1 LPSTDDPGKAGV
13 PSPAV
18 PTIPPSDPSGNA
30 ALCEVRDVT
39 HEFVQPG
46 GRTLRVL
53 KDVTLAIEPNEV
65 VALLGPSGCG
75 KSTLLRILAGLTCPT
90 AGDVRSHGVPLEGLN
105 AGVAM
110 VFQSFA
116 LFPWM
121 TVETNVRTAL
131 EARGVEGDELGARV
145 RAVVRA
151 VGLAGFE
158 RSYPRELSGGMKQR
172 VGMARALSVDPELLL
187 MDEPFSA
194 VDALTA
200 ETLRAEVID
209 IWSAADRN
217 PSSILIVSHDIKEV
231 VYMADRIVVMAAN
244 PGRVQTVVRNP
255 LPRPRD
261 YRDPKLLQL
270 VDELHDIIIGG
281 DLPDRHAEAAPAAA
295 GIEPLPAAAPVEIT
309 GLLEYLDAR
318 GGQDDLFHI
327 AADTQREFGHVIAIV
342 EAGEMLSLVE
352 TPGRRVALTPLGRR
366 FLLLDAPARRA
377 LWREQVLGL
386 RLFRVLMNAIERA
399 PGREVH
405 RDFLLEVLALHLPA
419 EDHARV
425 FRTLVQWAHA
435 GELFFYNRSSGKIT
449 VD

>member
-1 LPSTDDPGKAGV
+1 MPGPAAAPTV
-13 PSPAV
+13 PAAR
-18 PTIPPSDPSGNA
+18 PPGEA
-30 ALCEVRDVT
+30 ALCEARGVT
-39 HEFVQPG
+39 HEFLQPG

-53 KDVTLAIEPNEV
+53 EDVTLAIEPNEV

-75 KSTLLRILAGLTCPT
+75 KSTLLRILAGLTRPT
-90 AGDVRSHGVPLEGLN
+90 AGAVRDHGVPLEGLN
-105 AGVAM
+105 PGVAM

-121 TVETNVRTAL
+121 TVEANVRTAL
-131 EARGVEGDELGARV
+131 EARGVEGGELRARV
-145 RAVVRA
+145 SAVVDA

-172 VGMARALSVDPELLL
+172 VGMARALSVNPELLF

-217 PSSILIVSHDIKEV
+217 PSSIVLVSHDINEV
-231 VYMADRIVVMAAN
+231 VYMADRIVVMAAG
-244 PGRVQTVVRNP
+244 PGRVRTVVQNP
-255 LPRPRD
+255 LPHPRD
-261 YRDPKLLQL
+261 YRAPELLRL

-281 DLPDRHAEAAPAAA
+281 DLPDGRAAVPPAAV
-295 GIEPLPAAAPVEIT
+295 GIEPLPLAAPVEIT

-342 EAGEMLSLVE
+342 QAAEMLAWVE
-352 TPGRRVALTPLGRR
+352 TPRRMVALTPAGRR
-366 FLLLDAPARRA
+366 FLKLDAPARRA
-377 LWREQVLGL
+377 LWREQVLAL
-386 RLFRVLMNAIERA
+386 ELFRVLMDALDRA
-399 PGREVH
+399 PGREVD
-405 RDFLLEVLALHLPA
+405 RDFVLEVLALHLPA
-419 EDHARV
+419 EDHERV

-435 GELFFYNRSSGKIT
+435 GELFFYHRSSRKLT
-449 VD
+449 VG